1 MFLENYKTLQAE
13 LAITKS
19 ALAAKTSECESLRSS
34 SALTTPL
41 SATPTSVV
49 SRNPFHAHSS
59 MAPPPTSFSERLV
72 DQGFEMVGVVS
83 HSPSRRGGDSPV
95 YEDGDEEVVPIG
107 GKSKREAKG
116 RAVSSSVAAQT
127 FSSGTGSRYLMH
139 KDKSVAAPAPMTA
152 DAHPIRNKRVSPWK
166 CICPCG
172 DLTYVMGTDYATET
186 LERHRKKCHQEY
198 DAEHRDDDFARMGFR
213 NKDKIAIIR
222 TYEVRE
228 MSDEERAKI
237 VRSGR
242 QLS

>member
-1 MFLENYKTLQAE
+1 
-13 LAITKS
+13 
-19 ALAAKTSECESLRSS
+19 
-34 SALTTPL
+34 
-41 SATPTSVV
+41 
-49 SRNPFHAHSS
+49 
-59 MAPPPTSFSERLV
+59 
-72 DQGFEMVGVVS
+72 MVGVVS

-95 YEDGDEEVVPIG
+95 YDEEDEDKVVPIG
-107 GKSKREAKG
+107 GKSKREAKD
-116 RAVSSSVAAQT
+116 RAVSSSAPIAR
-127 FSSGTGSRYLMH
+127 S
-139 KDKSVAAPAPMTA
+139 KSVGAPAPMTA
-152 DAHPIRNKRVSPWK
+152 DAHPTRKRVSPWK

-198 DAEHRDDDFARMGFR
+198 DDEDRDDDFARMGFR

-242 QLS
+242 Q